1 MNVVEPPTPGERVLP
16 TLNEDGT
23 RNWIRP
29 KISKGRFYRRRLATA
44 WSLILLFVALPFVRI
59 GGRPAILLDVPHRE
73 FVFFG
78 TTFLPTDT
86 FLLMLLLFG
95 IFVGI
100 FLVTAVLGRVW
111 CGWACPQTVYME
123 FLFRPIETW
132 IEGGRNRQ
140 LELDRLGGDGR
151 RTLKYIVFFV
161 ISAVLSNVFLA
172 YFVGTDQ
179 LAQWITSSPARHP
192 AAFTL
197 MLGVT
202 LLMFGD
208 FAWFREQTC
217 LVACPY
223 GRFQSVL
230 LDRSSLIVGYD
241 YRRGEPRATLRQAK
255 TMENPG
261 DCIDCQRCV
270 ITCPTGIDIR
280 NGLQMEC
287 VHCTQCIDACDAVMD
302 RIGRPRGLIRY
313 TSQEE
318 LETGKRRFLRP
329 RLALY
334 TAILMVIFG
343 TLGVSLAEKKT
354 ADVTLLRALGA
365 PFTVSSTGEVTAQ
378 VRLKIANR
386 AREERAFRFSVAGDA
401 PVELQAPEN
410 PLVVPGGG
418 SRLTAVYF
426 TAPASAFTDGELE
439 VVLHI
444 EDGQGFAEDVP
455 YRLLGP
461 RGTAGGTT
469 P

>member
-1 MNVVEPPTPGERVLP
+1 MGISAPPTPGERVLP

-29 KISKGRFYRRRLATA
+29 RISRGRFYRRRLVTA
-44 WSLILLFVALPFVRI
+44 WSLILLFVALPFVRV
-59 GGRPAILLDVPHRE
+59 GGRPAILLDVPRRE
-73 FVFFG
+73 FILLG
-78 TTFLPTDT
+78 KTFLPTDT

-132 IEGGRNRQ
+132 IEGGRDRQ
-140 LELDRLGGDGR
+140 LELDREGGDGR

-161 ISAVLSNVFLA
+161 ISAALSNVFLA
-172 YFVGTDQ
+172 YFVGVER
-179 LAQWITSSPARHP
+179 LAGWILGSPAEHP

-241 YRRGEPRATLRQAK
+241 FRRGEPRATLRRAK
-255 TMENPG
+255 ELEHAG
-261 DCIDCQRCV
+261 DCIDCLRCV
-270 ITCPTGIDIR
+270 TTCPTGIDIR

-287 VHCTQCIDACDAVMD
+287 IHCTQCIDACDDVMD

-318 LETGKRRFLRP
+318 LETGRKRFLRP
-329 RLALY
+329 RLLLY
-334 TAILMVIFG
+334 SAILMVIFG

-354 ADVTLLRALGA
+354 ADITLLRGLGA
-365 PFTVSSTGEVTAQ
+365 PFTLDASGNVTSQ
-378 VRLKIANR
+378 LRLKIANR
-386 AREERAFRFSVAGDA
+386 AREERAFHFSVEGDR
-401 PVELQAPEN
+401 PVTLQAPEN
-410 PLVVPGGG
+410 PLVVPGGA
-418 SRLTAVYF
+418 SRLTAVYL
-426 TAPASAFTDGELE
+426 TAPAEAFSDGELE
-439 VVLHI
+439 VVLHV
-444 EDGQGFAEDVP
+444 EDGAGFSQDLP
-455 YRLLGP
+455 HRLLGP
-461 RGTAGGTT
+461 RTGPPGGT

>member
-1 MNVVEPPTPGERVLP
+1 MGIEAPTPGERVLP

-29 KISKGRFYRRRLATA
+29 RVSRGRFYRRRLVTA
-44 WSLILLFVALPFVRI
+44 WSLILLFVGLPFVRI
-59 GGRPAILLDVPHRE
+59 GGRPAILLDVPRRE
-73 FVFFG
+73 FVLLG

-123 FLFRPIETW
+123 YLFRPIETW

-140 LELDRLGGDGR
+140 LELDRHGGDGR

-161 ISAVLSNVFLA
+161 ISAALANVFLA
-172 YFVGTDQ
+172 YFVGTER
-179 LAQWITSSPARHP
+179 LGSWMTSSPAEHP

-202 LLMFGD
+202 LLMFAD

-241 YRRGEPRATLRQAK
+241 FRRGEPRATLRQAK
-255 TMENPG
+255 QMERAG
-261 DCIDCQRCV
+261 DCIDCFRCV
-270 ITCPTGIDIR
+270 TTCPTGIDIR

-287 VHCTQCIDACDAVMD
+287 IACTQCIDACDEVMD

-318 LETGKRRFLRP
+318 LETGRSRFLRP
-329 RLALY
+329 RLLLY
-334 TAILMVIFG
+334 SAILMVIFG

-354 ADVTLLRALGA
+354 ADITLLRGLGT
-365 PFTVSSTGEVTAQ
+365 PFTRLATGEISNQ

-386 AREERAFRFSVAGDA
+386 AREERAFSFSVEAGI
-401 PVELQAPEN
+401 PVTLQAPEN
-410 PLVVPGGG
+410 PLRVPGGE
-418 SRLTAVYF
+418 SRLTAVYI
-426 TAPASAFTDGELE
+426 TAPARAFTGGELA
-439 VVLHI
+439 VVLHVD
-444 EDGQGFAEDVP
+444 DGLGFSEDVP
-455 YRLLGP
+455 LRLLGP
-461 RGTAGGTT
+461 RSAPEGGAQ
-469 P
+469 